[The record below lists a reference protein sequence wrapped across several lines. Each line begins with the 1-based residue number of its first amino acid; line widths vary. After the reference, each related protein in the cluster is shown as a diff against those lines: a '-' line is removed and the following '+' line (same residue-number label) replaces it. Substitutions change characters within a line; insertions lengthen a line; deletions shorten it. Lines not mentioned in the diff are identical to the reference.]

1 MPVMEATNVSLVSA
15 TVTGNKTLAA
25 TDNGVAQVVTSTAT
39 LTLPATGVGFEFTI
53 VNGGNKS
60 VTINLSPAAADAFT
74 GNGFTSAD
82 NKDAINTLGNYGDTI
97 SVRGDGASG
106 WVITEV
112 RGLFTREA

>member
-15 TVTGNKTLAA
+15 TVTGDKTLAA

-53 VNGGNKS
+53 VNGGQKS
-60 VTINLSPAAADAFT
+60 VTITLSPNANDQIA
-74 GNGFTSAD
+74 GNGFTAAD

-97 SVRGDGASG
+97 SVRGDGSG
-106 WVITEV
+106 GWAITQV
-112 RGLFTREA
+112 RGNWTRQA